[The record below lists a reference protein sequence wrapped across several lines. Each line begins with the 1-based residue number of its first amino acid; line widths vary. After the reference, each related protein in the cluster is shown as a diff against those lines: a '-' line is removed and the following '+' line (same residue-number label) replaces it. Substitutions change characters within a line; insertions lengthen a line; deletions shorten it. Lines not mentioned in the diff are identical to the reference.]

1 MGWLHYNNEV
11 SVPEFEITYIHGSMA
26 IKRKP
31 LRFGKLDCSRI
42 RRKAITTIQATGS
55 SLFTEATSVHLCQR
69 TTANI
74 PIANENQPLKA
85 LWQRIGE
92 SPIGSNLRQ
101 KRVAE
106 KSDKSIF

>member
-1 MGWLHYNNEV
+1 MGWLHNNNEV
-11 SVPEFEITYIHGSMA
+11 SVPEFEITHIHGSMA

-31 LRFGKLDCSRI
+31 LRSCKLDCSRI